1 VLSTVLQITAAG
13 DYSQHSVNAQRQI
26 ALKLGQTC
34 FIELPFPINYKMGMM
49 EKTPSCPFLR

>member
-1 VLSTVLQITAAG
+1 MQITAAG

-26 ALKLGQTC
+26 ALNLGQTC